1 MFQSM
6 NSYKKLALLTVA
18 SAILFMVGCNTKTDS
33 VTTSENETQVTFVE
47 ESSDSEK
54 YIASLAIDGMA
65 CEMACGSKISGT
77 LADLS
82 GVKSTS
88 IEFNGAEEEN
98 FAVVEFDANEI
109 SEKEMIAAVEAL
121 NNGHYSVK
129 SVKVTHF
136 TKEKKEE
143 KKDKVGSVNQ
153 SFDYDLPNFF
163 SVFSRLF

>member
-1 MFQSM
+1 MIQSM
-6 NSYKKLALLTVA
+6 KSYKKFAMLTAAFAV
-18 SAILFMVGCNTKTDS
+18 LFMAGCNTKTDS
-33 VTTSENETQVTFVE
+33 LTVSEDETQVTFTE

-54 YIASLAIDGMA
+54 YVASLAIDGMA

-77 LADLS
+77 LAGLN
-82 GVKSTS
+82 GVKNTS

-109 SEKEMIAAVEAL
+109 SEKEMIAAVESL

>member
-1 MFQSM
+1 MKVF
-6 NSYKKLALLTVA
+6 KKIAMLTVA
-18 SAILFMVGCNTKTDS
+18 SAMLFMAGCNTKTDS
-33 VTTSENETQVTFVE
+33 VTVSENETQVTFVE

-54 YIASLAIDGMA
+54 YVASLAIDGMA

-77 LADLS
+77 LADLN

-98 FAVVEFDANEI
+98 FALVEFDAKEI
-109 SEKEMIAAVEAL
+109 SEKEMIAAVESL
-121 NNGHYSVK
+121 NNGHYAVK

-136 TKEKKEE
+136 TKDKKEE
-143 KKDKVGSVNQ
+143 KKDKVGAVNQ
-153 SFDYDLPNFF
+153 RFDYDLPNFF